1 MLQCLTL
8 LSRCIDIRY
17 ENEVKL
23 IIKRIHENEDKVLN
37 GKMTE
42 EEHLKDINECIEDIV
57 HNDCLSCEFNQDNLR
72 DNIPEPDYIKEELD

>member
-1 MLQCLTL
+1 M
-8 LSRCIDIRY
+8 RY

-42 EEHLKDINECIEDIV
+42 EEHLRDINECIEDIV
-57 HNDCLSCEFNQDNLR
+57 HNECLDCEYYQDNR